1 MCNYLFQCYICSSL
15 DGGCSEDQIGEEKQ
29 CQPGQGCIIA
39 IGDFSSSV
47 FFIYKIVVEI
57 TADGQEDYRR
67 ECSPEYDEENRCE
80 EGETDGEVRKVK
92 LI

>member
-1 MCNYLFQCYICSSL
+1 MIFLRLFFL
-15 DGGCSEDQIGEEKQ
+15 
-29 CQPGQGCIIA
+29 
-39 IGDFSSSV
+39 
-47 FFIYKIVVEI
+47 YKIVVEI

-80 EGETDGEVRKVK
+80 EGETDGVVRKVK